1 MLMTL
6 SIRRS
11 LRAPLAAKRRFYLF
25 PVLLTLLSGCATQQP
40 TERPT
45 QWNTHEQAL
54 RQLDH
59 YQAKGKLGYKGQQRF
74 GANLLWETTASH
86 DHLLLTNF
94 LGSTLL
100 KLDARP
106 SQVTLINN
114 EGKTFQGVN
123 ADQLVQ
129 QLTGIDLPVTQM
141 RDWLIGLP
149 TAADTFQLNNNGRV
163 SYLAK
168 QINDKLWQLDYNE
181 YDYSTTPALPK
192 RMVLSTT
199 GVSITLVIH
208 SWSIN

>member
-1 MLMTL
+1 MTPHL
-6 SIRRS
+6 RPFRRS
-11 LRAPLAAKRRFYLF
+11 PWAGKRHFYVL
-25 PVLLTLLSGCATQQP
+25 PVLVALLSGCATQQTAP
-40 TERPT
+40 QPT
-45 QWNTHEQAL
+45 QWEDHEQAL

-59 YQAKGKLGYKGQQRF
+59 YQANGKLGYKGQQRF
-74 GANLLWETTASH
+74 GANLIWATNPGH

-106 SQVTLINN
+106 NQVTLVNN
-114 EGKTFQGVN
+114 EGKTFQGTD
-123 ADQLVQ
+123 ADRLVQ

-149 TAADTFQLNNNGRV
+149 TAADTFQLNQDGRV

-168 QINDKLWQLDYNE
+168 QINDKLWQLDYNT
-181 YDYSTTPALPK
+181 YDYSTSPALPT

-208 SWSIN
+208 TWSIN